1 VCFLCFSLC
10 SSGQAL
16 PNPALL
22 PAIPASNTAAMPDG
36 KIRALCAQIALEL
49 DWGKADALVV
59 QLKRLLNGEPVVVED
74 RIPDEAR
81 EREEEQA
88 S

>member
-1 VCFLCFSLC
+1 
-10 SSGQAL
+10 
-16 PNPALL
+16 
-22 PAIPASNTAAMPDG
+22 MPDG

-49 DWGKADALVV
+49 DRGKADALVL

-74 RIPDEAR
+74 RIPEEAR
-81 EREEEQA
+81 ERKEEQA